1 MADGDDPSPSGPG
14 IVGARPGVVNSAAAA
29 IIRAAVDAPRPR
41 ILYIAGA
48 GRSGSTLLAMLLGGL
63 PGCTAVGEL
72 RHIWERGVLG
82 NRLCGCGEPFHDC
95 PFWSQVGQ
103 TAFGGWDGVD
113 AERQAARLMR
123 VGRQRHFPL
132 VAAGAGSARF
142 RAELEAYA
150 GLQARVYRAVA
161 AVSGDA
167 AIVDSS
173 KSPVYALTL
182 RTAGLDVDVI
192 HLVRD
197 SRAVA
202 YSWTR
207 SRAMQDTAAPE
218 YMPTFG
224 PAWSSL
230 TWMSN
235 NLAVDAVRGRGLRPR
250 VVRYERLVAGPARE
264 LVGALGDGLPAAA
277 RSALRAGG
285 DAGEFSVG
293 VQHTVAGNP
302 VRMQSGP
309 LRLRVDDA
317 WRTSMPAGDR
327 RLVTLLTF
335 PLLARYGYARR
346 EDD

>member
-1 MADGDDPSPSGPG
+1 
-14 IVGARPGVVNSAAAA
+14 
-29 IIRAAVDAPRPR
+29 
-41 ILYIAGA
+41 
-48 GRSGSTLLAMLLGGL
+48 MLLGGL

-95 PFWSQVGQ
+95 PFWSEVGQ
-103 TAFGGWDGVD
+103 AAFGGWNTVD
-113 AERQAARLMR
+113 AERQAARLMV

-132 VAAGAGSARF
+132 VAAGTGSARF
-142 RAELEAYA
+142 RTELRAYA
-150 GLQARVYRAVA
+150 ELQARVYRAVA
-161 AVSGDA
+161 AVSGDE
-167 AIVDSS
+167 AIIDSS

-182 RTAGLDVDVI
+182 RAAGLAVDVL

-202 YSWTR
+202 HSWTR
-207 SRAMQDTAAPE
+207 SRAMGDTASPE

-230 TWMSN
+230 TWVSN
-235 NLAVDAVRGRGLRPR
+235 NLAVDVVVRGRGVRRR
-250 VVRYERLVAGPARE
+250 VVRYERLVTTPAHE
-264 LVGALGDGLPAAA
+264 LGRALGDVLPDSARAALA
-277 RSALRAGG
+277 AGG
-285 DAGEFSVG
+285 DAREFAVG

-309 LRLRVDDA
+309 LKLQVDDA
-317 WRTSMPAGDR
+317 WRGAMPARDR

-335 PLLARYGYARR
+335 PLLARYGYAGR
-346 EDD
+346 

>member
-1 MADGDDPSPSGPG
+1 LDPP
-14 IVGARPGVVNSAAAA
+14 A
-29 IIRAAVDAPRPR
+29 PR

-72 RHIWERGVLG
+72 RHIWERGVLA
-82 NRLCGCGEPFHDC
+82 NRLCGCGRPFHDC
-95 PFWSQVGQ
+95 PFWSDVGRA
-103 TAFGGWDGVD
+103 AFGGWDAVD
-113 AERQAARLMR
+113 AERQAARLMV

-132 VAAGAGSARF
+132 VVAGAGSRRF
-142 RAELEAYA
+142 RRELRAYA

-161 AVSGDA
+161 AVTGDA
-167 AIVDSS
+167 AIIDSS

-182 RTAGLDVDVI
+182 RVAGLDIDVL

-207 SRAMQDTAAPE
+207 SRAMEDTASPE

-230 TWMSN
+230 TWISN

-250 VVRYERLVAGPARE
+250 VLRYERLVETPARE
-264 LVGALGDGLPAAA
+264 LLRGLAGALPVAAHE
-277 RSALRAGG
+277 ALASGG
-285 DAGEFSVG
+285 DDAEFTVG

-317 WRTSMPAGDR
+317 WRGAMSARDR

-335 PLLARYGYARR
+335 PMLARYGYAGR
-346 EDD
+346 

>member
-1 MADGDDPSPSGPG
+1 M
-14 IVGARPGVVNSAAAA
+14 
-29 IIRAAVDAPRPR
+29 DAPRPR

-72 RHIWERGVLG
+72 RHIWERGVLA

-95 PFWSQVGQ
+95 PFWSAVGGE
-103 TAFGGWDGVD
+103 AFGGWDAVD
-113 AERQAARLMR
+113 AERQAARVWR

-142 RAELEAYA
+142 RAEHEAYA
-150 GLQARVYRAVA
+150 ELQARVYRAVA
-161 AVSGDA
+161 AVSQDA

-182 RTAGLDVDVI
+182 RAAGLDVDVL

-207 SRAMQDTAAPE
+207 SRAMEDTASPE

-250 VVRYERLVAGPARE
+250 VVRYERLVQAPARE
-264 LVGALGDGLPAAA
+264 LERALGDGLPAAA
-277 RSALRAGG
+277 RAALEAGG
-285 DAGEFSVG
+285 DAGEFTVG

-302 VRMQSGP
+302 VRMRSGP

-317 WRTSMPAGDR
+317 WRAAMPAGDR

-335 PLLARYGYARR
+335 PLLARYGYAGR
-346 EDD
+346 

>member
-1 MADGDDPSPSGPG
+1 M
-14 IVGARPGVVNSAAAA
+14 
-29 IIRAAVDAPRPR
+29 DAPRPR

-63 PGCTAVGEL
+63 PGCAAVGEL
-72 RHIWERGVLG
+72 RHIWERGVLA

-95 PFWSQVGQ
+95 PFWSEVGRA
-103 TAFGGWDGVD
+103 AFGGWEAVD
-113 AERQAARLMR
+113 AERQAARLMV

-132 VAAGAGSARF
+132 VAAGAGTARF
-142 RAELEAYA
+142 RAELRAYA
-150 GLQARVYRAVA
+150 DLQARVYRAAA

-182 RTAGLDVDVI
+182 QVAGLDVDVL

-207 SRAMQDTAAPE
+207 SRTMRDTASPE

-230 TWMSN
+230 TWISN
-235 NLAVDAVRGRGLRPR
+235 NLAVDVVRGRGLRPR
-250 VVRYERLVAGPARE
+250 VVRYERLVTTPARE
-264 LVGALGDGLPAAA
+264 LLRGLGDTLPVAA
-277 RSALRAGG
+277 RSALEAGG
-285 DAGEFSVG
+285 DAGEFTVG

-309 LRLRVDDA
+309 LRLRLDDA
-317 WRTSMPAGDR
+317 WRAAMPARDR

-335 PLLARYGYARR
+335 PLLARYGYAGR
-346 EDD
+346 

>member
-1 MADGDDPSPSGPG
+1 
-14 IVGARPGVVNSAAAA
+14 
-29 IIRAAVDAPRPR
+29 
-41 ILYIAGA
+41 
-48 GRSGSTLLAMLLGGL
+48 MLLGGL

-95 PFWSQVGQ
+95 PFWSEVGQ
-103 TAFGGWDGVD
+103 AAFGGWNTVD
-113 AERQAARLMR
+113 AERQAARLMV

-132 VAAGAGSARF
+132 VAAGTGSARF
-142 RAELEAYA
+142 RTELRAYA
-150 GLQARVYRAVA
+150 ELQARVYRAVA
-161 AVSGDA
+161 AVSGDE
-167 AIVDSS
+167 AIIDSS

-182 RTAGLDVDVI
+182 RAAGLAVDVL

-202 YSWTR
+202 HSWTR
-207 SRAMQDTAAPE
+207 SRAMGDTASPE

-230 TWMSN
+230 TWVSN
-235 NLAVDAVRGRGLRPR
+235 NLAVDVVVRGRGVRRR
-250 VVRYERLVAGPARE
+250 VVRYERLVTTPAHE
-264 LVGALGDGLPAAA
+264 LGRALGDVLPDTARAALA
-277 RSALRAGG
+277 AGG
-285 DAGEFSVG
+285 DAREFAVG

-309 LRLRVDDA
+309 LKLQVDDA
-317 WRTSMPAGDR
+317 WRGAMPARDR

-335 PLLARYGYARR
+335 PLLARYGYAGR
-346 EDD
+346 

>member
-1 MADGDDPSPSGPG
+1 
-14 IVGARPGVVNSAAAA
+14 
-29 IIRAAVDAPRPR
+29 
-41 ILYIAGA
+41 
-48 GRSGSTLLAMLLGGL
+48 MLLGAL

-72 RHIWERGVLG
+72 RHIWERGVLA
-82 NRLCGCGEPFHDC
+82 NRLCGCGRPFRDC
-95 PFWSQVGQ
+95 PFWSEVGQ
-103 TAFGGWDGVD
+103 AAFGGWDAVD
-113 AERQAARLMR
+113 AERQAARLMA

-142 RAELEAYA
+142 RAELRAYA
-150 GLQARVYRAVA
+150 ELQARVYRAVS

-182 RTAGLDVDVI
+182 LAAGLDVEVL

-207 SRAMQDTAAPE
+207 SRAMQDTAVVE

-230 TWMSN
+230 TWISN

-250 VVRYERLVAGPARE
+250 VMRYERLVAAPAQE
-264 LVGALGDGLPAAA
+264 LSRALGDALPEAA
-277 RSALRAGG
+277 RAAIAAGG
-285 DAGEFSVG
+285 DAEFSPG

-302 VRMQSGP
+302 VRMRTGP
-309 LRLRVDDA
+309 LTLRVDDA
-317 WRTSMPAGDR
+317 WRAAMPAFDR
-327 RLVTLLTF
+327 RVVTALTF
-335 PLLARYGYARR
+335 PLLARYGYPGR
-346 EDD
+346 

>member
-1 MADGDDPSPSGPG
+1 
-14 IVGARPGVVNSAAAA
+14 
-29 IIRAAVDAPRPR
+29 VDAPRPR

-72 RHIWERGVLG
+72 RHIWERGVLA

-95 PFWSQVGQ
+95 PFWSHVGRA
-103 TAFGGWDGVD
+103 AFGGWDAVD
-113 AERQAARLMR
+113 AERQAARLMA

-132 VAAGAGSARF
+132 VAAGTGSARF
-142 RAELEAYA
+142 RTELRAYA
-150 GLQARVYRAVA
+150 GIQARVYRAIA
-161 AVSGDA
+161 AVSGDE
-167 AIVDSS
+167 AIIDSS

-182 RTAGLDVDVI
+182 RAAGLDMDVL

-207 SRAMQDTAAPE
+207 SRAMGDTASPE

-230 TWMSN
+230 TWVSN
-235 NLAVDAVRGRGLRPR
+235 NLAVDVVRGRGVRRR
-250 VVRYERLVAGPARE
+250 VVRYERLVTTPARE
-264 LVGALGDGLPAAA
+264 LGRALGETLPGAA
-277 RSALRAGG
+277 RAALAAGG
-285 DAGEFSVG
+285 DAGEFTVG

-302 VRMQSGP
+302 VRMESGP

-317 WRTSMPAGDR
+317 WRAAMPARDR

-335 PLLARYGYARR
+335 PLLARYGYAGR
-346 EDD
+346 